1 MTSTDVGQKAANER
15 FQSLYTTKMWNRRI
29 LWFFFCIDKK
39 PYCLFA
45 LHSHYIFFKMLV
57 YNYFLISIFFSNS
70 YASTVAK
77 KNLKVKSM
85 TSKHNDDLGQMKD
98 SNLYTRSI

>member
-1 MTSTDVGQKAANER
+1 MKDSNLCTRLRCEIGEYCD
-15 FQSLYTTKMWNRRI
+15 F
-29 LWFFFCIDKK
+29 FFFCIDKK

-57 YNYFLISIFFSNS
+57 YNYFLISIFFSIIHML
-70 YASTVAK
+70 VAK

>member
-1 MTSTDVGQKAANER
+1 
-15 FQSLYTTKMWNRRI
+15 
-29 LWFFFCIDKK
+29 
-39 PYCLFA
+39 
-45 LHSHYIFFKMLV
+45 MLV

>member
-1 MTSTDVGQKAANER
+1 
-15 FQSLYTTKMWNRRI
+15 
-29 LWFFFCIDKK
+29 
-39 PYCLFA
+39 
-45 LHSHYIFFKMLV
+45 MLV
-57 YNYFLISIFFSNS
+57 YNYFLISIFFSIIHML
-70 YASTVAK
+70 VAK

>member
-57 YNYFLISIFFSNS
+57 YNYFLISIFFSIIHML
-70 YASTVAK
+70 VAK

>member
-1 MTSTDVGQKAANER
+1 MKDSNLCTRLRCEIGEYCD
-15 FQSLYTTKMWNRRI
+15 
-29 LWFFFCIDKK
+29 FFCIDKK

-57 YNYFLISIFFSNS
+57 YNYFLISIFFSIIHML
-70 YASTVAK
+70 VAK